1 MLSNQQIQSA
11 EKQTGAWV
19 AQLAN
24 DLQIYIN
31 KALAHSGWNCDDE
44 KKTTCETTRVIIQQ

>member
-31 KALAHSGWNCDDE
+31 KTLAHSGWNCDDQ
-44 KKTTCETTRVIIQQ
+44 KKQHVKPPG